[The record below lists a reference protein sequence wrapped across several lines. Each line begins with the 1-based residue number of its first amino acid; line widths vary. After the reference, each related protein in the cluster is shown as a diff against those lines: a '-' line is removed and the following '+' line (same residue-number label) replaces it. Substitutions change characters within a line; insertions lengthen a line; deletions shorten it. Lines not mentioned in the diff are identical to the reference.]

1 MRWVPAYFIWAQ
13 SRCQTHFWVCVNDPK
28 AKNMKTRFRWRGI
41 RKRER
46 RGDTVIV
53 WGVKTGF
60 GNWRLISVRLHP
72 PRQHKL
78 WHFYVFRAISA
89 TALETRQIYA
99 VVNVACKIAPSAKS
113 FDFIHG
119 SLMVSKRRNGIVTFS
134 KAGAIASEYE
144 YERIVDTKFL
154 QRRVDFFF
162 GIMIS
167 ISSGLDRCSSPPSA
181 WKVVVT
187 LWKRTRYFG

>member
-1 MRWVPAYFIWAQ
+1 M
-13 SRCQTHFWVCVNDPK
+13 
-28 AKNMKTRFRWRGI
+28 
-41 RKRER
+41 
-46 RGDTVIV
+46 
-53 WGVKTGF
+53 
-60 GNWRLISVRLHP
+60 RLHP

-167 ISSGLDRCSSPPSA
+167 ISSGLDRCSSPPSP

-187 LWKRTRYFG
+187 LRKRTRYFG